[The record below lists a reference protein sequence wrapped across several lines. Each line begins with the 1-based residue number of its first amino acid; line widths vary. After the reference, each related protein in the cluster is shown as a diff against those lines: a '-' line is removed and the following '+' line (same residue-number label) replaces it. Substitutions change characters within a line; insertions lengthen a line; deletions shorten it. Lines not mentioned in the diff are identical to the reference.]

1 MYMYMYVY
9 SVHLC
14 TNLFPCLGLNFASG
28 GADKVV
34 IIWTSD
40 PPDGRLKYTH
50 SDSVQCISYNPVS
63 QQLVSCTATEVGRYM
78 YKQRWFVSVYFNLR
92 SQYVIHVVA
101 RPLLGCMKCIDP
113 VSCNYFVGP

>member
-1 MYMYMYVY
+1 MLYVH
-9 SVHLC
+9 VHV
-14 TNLFPCLGLNFASG
+14 GLNFASG

-63 QQLVSCTATEVGRYM
+63 QQLVSCTATEVG
-78 YKQRWFVSVYFNLR
+78 KKNIF
-92 SQYVIHVVA
+92 
-101 RPLLGCMKCIDP
+101 
-113 VSCNYFVGP
+113 

>member
-1 MYMYMYVY
+1 MYMYVY
-9 SVHLC
+9 SVHLY

-63 QQLVSCTATEVGRYM
+63 QQLVSCTATEVG
-78 YKQRWFVSVYFNLR
+78 KNKI
-92 SQYVIHVVA
+92 VI
-101 RPLLGCMKCIDP
+101 
-113 VSCNYFVGP
+113 

>member
-1 MYMYMYVY
+1 MYLYIVM
-9 SVHLC
+9 
-14 TNLFPCLGLNFASG
+14 FPCSGLNFASG

-63 QQLVSCTATEVGRYM
+63 QQLVSCTATEVGKGFFGEILIWQSEFLMPYSM
-78 YKQRWFVSVYFNLR
+78 
-92 SQYVIHVVA
+92 
-101 RPLLGCMKCIDP
+101 
-113 VSCNYFVGP
+113 

>member
-1 MYMYMYVY
+1 MYRYTY
-9 SVHLC
+9 
-14 TNLFPCLGLNFASG
+14 FPCSGLNFVSG

-63 QQLVSCTATEVGRYM
+63 QQLVSCTATEVGERKFAVYSCIYATM
-78 YKQRWFVSVYFNLR
+78 YVHIYF
-92 SQYVIHVVA
+92 
-101 RPLLGCMKCIDP
+101 LGCIAIA
-113 VSCNYFVGP
+113 VFIGFASHLLSVIFVDHQTLT

>member
-1 MYMYMYVY
+1 MYVY
-9 SVHLC
+9 VHVYSIIFVYQLI
-14 TNLFPCLGLNFASG
+14 FCLGLNFASG

-50 SDSVQCISYNPVS
+50 SDSVQCISFNPVS

-78 YKQRWFVSVYFNLR
+78 
-92 SQYVIHVVA
+92 
-101 RPLLGCMKCIDP
+101 
-113 VSCNYFVGP
+113 

>member
-1 MYMYMYVY
+1 MLYVH
-9 SVHLC
+9 VHV
-14 TNLFPCLGLNFASG
+14 GLNFASG

-63 QQLVSCTATEVGRYM
+63 QQLVSCTATEVG
-78 YKQRWFVSVYFNLR
+78 KSQSLGHFNL
-92 SQYVIHVVA
+92 IFCF
-101 RPLLGCMKCIDP
+101 LDP
-113 VSCNYFVGP
+113 TDPTF

>member
-1 MYMYMYVY
+1 MAIVYMTCTSTRAWGCLHVPVHVLVYYVTSIVLHTLYILVFVYMYQLA
-9 SVHLC
+9 SLIQ
-14 TNLFPCLGLNFASG
+14 GADLNFASG

-63 QQLVSCTATEVGRYM
+63 QQLVSCTATEVGR
-78 YKQRWFVSVYFNLR
+78 
-92 SQYVIHVVA
+92 
-101 RPLLGCMKCIDP
+101 
-113 VSCNYFVGP
+113 